1 MVQRMLF
8 ARSYA
13 YGTGRF
19 VFCPCR
25 LAVIFLLFAG
35 LTICSSELLAQYQPD
50 PRGLVIVMNVNTDI
64 RSMDDVQIRNLFT
77 GKSRRMPNGKRAA
90 LASFAPEASF
100 FNERM
105 LQMSDAE
112 VQAAWSRL
120 RFSGRAPPPRTF
132 DTAQQ
137 VVDYVAR
144 TPNALAYLPASVARQ
159 NVSVVYNLPR

>member
-1 MVQRMLF
+1 MLF
-8 ARSYA
+8 ERLSDN
-13 YGTGRF
+13 GTDRL
-19 VFCPCR
+19 VFYPCR
-25 LAVIFLLFAG
+25 FIFISLLLAG
-35 LTICSSELLAQYQPD
+35 LTVFSAKLLAQYQPD

-64 RSMDDVQIRNLFT
+64 QSMDAVQIRNLFT

-100 FNERM
+100 FNARM

-132 DTAQQ
+132 DTAKQ
-137 VVDYVAR
+137 VVEYVAR

-159 NVSVVYNLPR
+159 NVSVIYNLPR